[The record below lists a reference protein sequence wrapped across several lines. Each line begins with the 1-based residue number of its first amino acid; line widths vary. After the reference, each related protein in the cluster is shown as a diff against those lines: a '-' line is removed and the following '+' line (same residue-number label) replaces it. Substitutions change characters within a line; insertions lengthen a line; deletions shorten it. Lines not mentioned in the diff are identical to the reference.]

1 MIRIYFMQSLSIIIP
16 YFKSSVIKDLI
27 YNILETFKDDKNY
40 EIIVVDDEG
49 VSSNWSEFN
58 ELCKAHSRIKYIEL
72 SKNFGQHNAI
82 MAGVRHAKNDL
93 IVTLDDD
100 FQNPPSEI
108 KKIVE

>member
-58 ELCKAHSRIKYIEL
+58 ELCKVH
-72 SKNFGQHNAI
+72 
-82 MAGVRHAKNDL
+82 
-93 IVTLDDD
+93 
-100 FQNPPSEI
+100 
-108 KKIVE
+108 